1 MALGCKGC
9 RKDPHTEEDC
19 DFSVAKGYERG
30 QCTCQHRQNCKVL
43 DLADGSKVIAPEGVT
58 RIDVR

>member
-19 DFSVAKGYERG
+19 DFSVAKG
-30 QCTCQHRQNCKVL
+30 CQHRQNCKVL